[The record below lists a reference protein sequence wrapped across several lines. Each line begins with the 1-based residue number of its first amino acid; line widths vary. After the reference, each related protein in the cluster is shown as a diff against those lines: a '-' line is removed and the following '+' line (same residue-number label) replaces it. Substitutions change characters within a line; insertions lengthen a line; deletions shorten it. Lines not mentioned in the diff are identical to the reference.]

1 MIPAA
6 FDYQRATSVE
16 DALAKLAASNGTAKF
31 IAGGHSLVPAMK
43 MRLAQPAVLIDIA
56 RVPALTGIREQS
68 GTIEIGACTTHHDI
82 ATSALLGQ
90 QAPVL
95 AEAAAA
101 IGDPQVRHRGTL
113 GGSLAHADPSA
124 DYPAA
129 ILALEAQIHVQ
140 GPRGARSIAASDFFR
155 DLFTVDVQPDELI
168 VSVSFAPAPAS
179 AYAKLHQR
187 ASHFAIV
194 GVAAALDIRGG
205 AIQGARVGVTGATSH
220 AFRLTNVEKA
230 LAAQPASEESL
241 AAAVAGAGDRLADVN
256 ADLHGSAEYRR
267 AMVGVFARRALTRA
281 LERVRTQGG

>member
-6 FDYQRATSVE
+6 FEYHRATSVE
-16 DALAKLAASNGTAKF
+16 DALAKLAASNGTGKV
-31 IAGGHSLVPAMK
+31 IAGGHSLLPTMK
-43 MRLAQPAVLIDIA
+43 MRLAEPALVIDIA
-56 RVPALTGIREQS
+56 RLPALIGIREQNS
-68 GTIEIGACTTHHDI
+68 RLEIGACTTHHDI
-82 ATSALLGQ
+82 ATSGVLRQ

-129 ILALEAQIHVQ
+129 MLALDAQIHVQ
-140 GPRGARSIAASDFFR
+140 GQRGARRIAAHDFFR
-155 DLFTVDVQPDELI
+155 DLFTVDLQPDELI
-168 VSVSFAPAPAS
+168 MAVSFAPAPAS

-194 GVAAALDIRGG
+194 GVAAAVHLRDGV
-205 AIQGARVGVTGATSH
+205 IQWARLGLTGATPH
-220 AFRLTNVEKA
+220 AVRLSSVEA
-230 LAAQPASEESL
+230 QLAGQPASAERS
-241 AAAVAGAGDRLADVN
+241 AAAAAGAGNSVGEVN

-267 AMVGVFARRALTRA
+267 AMVSVFARRAVARA
-281 LERVRTQGG
+281 LDRARTTGS